1 MFKLNSRL
9 QQDTVVVGQFNL
21 SMVLLHKDA
30 NYPWCILVPK
40 RLNLRE
46 LHHLSQ
52 GDRVAIMNES
62 CHLSEVM
69 TDIFAPETMNVA
81 ELGNMVPQLHMHHVA
96 RFKDDAAWPNPI
108 WGAVEAK
115 EYEAEVLA
123 SRLARLRS
131 SLGGE
136 GFTAS
141 SELNNDEKQ
150 GEGFSP

>member
-1 MFKLNSRL
+1 MFELNPRL
-9 QQDTVVVGQFNL
+9 KQDTVVVGQFDL

-52 GDRVAIMNES
+52 DDRVAIMNES

-69 TDIFAPETMNVA
+69 TDIFAPDTMNVA
-81 ELGNMVPQLHMHHVA
+81 ELGNMVPQLHIHHVA
-96 RFKDDAAWPNPI
+96 RFQNDAAWPNAI
-108 WGAVEAK
+108 WGAVDAK
-115 EYEAEVLA
+115 QYDEEMLT

-131 SLGGE
+131 SLSGE
-136 GFTAS
+136 GFKAS
-141 SELNNDEKQ
+141 GIVDSDENQ